1 MSARDFVEKDYYAAL
16 GVPKDASAADVKKAY
31 RKLAA
36 ELHPDRNPGGE
47 ERFKEVSEAYDVLSD
62 TTKRKEY
69 DEARELFAG
78 GGQRFA
84 GGGGGFPGGFDV
96 NDLFGN
102 RGGGGGFSDLFG
114 GMFGGRQNGRRP
126 VPRKGQDLETS
137 TTLSFLDAL
146 HGTTVSLRLATEGAC
161 DTCHGSG
168 AAPGTSPKT
177 CPVCNGQG
185 LVNRNQGAFAF
196 AEPCTNC
203 RGTGQVIETPCPTC
217 HGTGA
222 QTKDRTIT
230 VRIPAGVADGQ
241 RIRLAGKGSPGG
253 PGAPAGDLYVR
264 VTVAPHPVFSRKGD
278 NLTVTVP
285 ISFAEASLGAA
296 IAVPTVDG
304 SVTLKVPAGTASGR
318 TFRVRGK
325 GVPSKKGPGDL
336 LVTVQVKVP
345 TQLTDAEREAI
356 EAYAAVA
363 TPVREEVRS

>member
-16 GVPKDASAADVKKAY
+16 GVSKDAPAAEIKKAY

-36 ELHPDRNPGGE
+36 DLHPDRNPSGE

-62 TTKRKEY
+62 SAKRKEY

-78 GGQRFA
+78 GGPRFA
-84 GGGGGFPGGFDV
+84 GGGHPGGFDV
-96 NDLFGN
+96 SDLFGG
-102 RGGGGGFSDLFG
+102 RGGGGFSDLFG
-114 GMFGGRQNGRRP
+114 GMFGGRRQPASRR
-126 VPRKGQDLETS
+126 GADLETS

-146 HGTTVSLRLATEGAC
+146 RGTTVSLRLATEGAC
-161 DTCHGSG
+161 DTCHGTG
-168 AAPGTSPKT
+168 AAPGTSPQT
-177 CPVCNGQG
+177 CPVCHGQG

-241 RIRLAGKGSPGG
+241 RIRLAGKGSPGT
-253 PGAPAGDLYVR
+253 PPGDLFVR
-264 VTVAPHPVFSRKGD
+264 VSVAPHPVFGRKGN

-285 ISFAEASLGAA
+285 ISFAEAALGGALV
-296 IAVPTVDG
+296 VPTVDG
-304 SVTLKVPAGTASGR
+304 TVTLKVPAGTASGR
-318 TFRVRGK
+318 TFRVKGR
-325 GVPSKKGPGDL
+325 GVPQKSGPGDL
-336 LVTVQVKVP
+336 LVTVEVKVP
-345 TQLTDAEREAI
+345 TQLSEAEREAI

-363 TPVREEVRS
+363 KPVREEARA

>member
-16 GVPKDASAADVKKAY
+16 GVPKDASAADIKKAY

-62 TTKRKEY
+62 DAKRKEY

-78 GGQRFA
+78 GGRFS
-84 GGGGGFPGGFDV
+84 GGGGFPGGFDV
-96 NDLFGN
+96 NDLFGG
-102 RGGGGGFSDLFG
+102 RSGGGFSDLFG
-114 GMFGGRQNGRRP
+114 NVFGGRQTGRRTA
-126 VPRKGQDLETS
+126 PRRGQDLETS

-203 RGTGQVIETPCPTC
+203 RGTGQVVETPCPTC

-222 QTKDRTIT
+222 QTKDRTLT

-241 RIRLAGKGSPGG
+241 RIRLAGKGSPGS
-253 PGAPAGDLYVR
+253 PPGDLFVR
-264 VTVAPHPVFSRKGD
+264 VSVAPHPLFKRKGD

-285 ISFAEASLGAA
+285 ISFTEAALGAA
-296 IAVPTVDG
+296 VSAPTVEG
-304 SVTLKVPAGTASGR
+304 SVTLKVPAGTASGK
-318 TFRVRGK
+318 TFRVKGK
-325 GVPSKKGPGDL
+325 GVPSKKGTGDL
-336 LVTVQVKVP
+336 LVTVEVKVP
-345 TQLTDAEREAI
+345 AQLTDEERQAL

-363 TPVREEVRS
+363 RPVREEVRS

>member
-16 GVPKDASAADVKKAY
+16 GVSKDASSADIKKAY

-36 ELHPDRNPGGE
+36 DLHPDRNPSGE

-62 TTKRKEY
+62 TAKRKEY

-78 GGQRFA
+78 GGPRFA
-84 GGGGGFPGGFDV
+84 GAGGFDV
-96 NDLFGN
+96 NDLFGG
-102 RGGGGGFSDLFG
+102 RGAGSFSDLFG
-114 GMFGGRQNGRRP
+114 GMFGGRQNGRRA
-126 VPRKGQDLETS
+126 PRKGADLETS
-137 TTLSFLDAL
+137 TTLSFLDAI

-161 DTCHGSG
+161 ETCRGTG

-177 CPVCNGQG
+177 CPVCGGQG

-196 AEPCTNC
+196 AEPCTHC

-241 RIRLAGKGSPGG
+241 RIRLAGKGSPGN
-253 PGAPAGDLYVR
+253 PPGDLYVR
-264 VTVAPHPVFSRKGD
+264 VSVAPHPVFGRKGN

-285 ISFAEASLGAA
+285 ISFAEAVLGGAVV
-296 IAVPTVDG
+296 VPTVDG
-304 SVTLKVPAGTASGR
+304 TVTLKVPAGTASGR
-318 TFRVRGK
+318 TFRVKGK
-325 GVPSKKGPGDL
+325 GVPQKSGPGDL
-336 LVTVQVKVP
+336 LVTVEVKVP
-345 TQLTDAEREAI
+345 TQLSEAEREAI

-363 TPVREEVRS
+363 APVREEVRS